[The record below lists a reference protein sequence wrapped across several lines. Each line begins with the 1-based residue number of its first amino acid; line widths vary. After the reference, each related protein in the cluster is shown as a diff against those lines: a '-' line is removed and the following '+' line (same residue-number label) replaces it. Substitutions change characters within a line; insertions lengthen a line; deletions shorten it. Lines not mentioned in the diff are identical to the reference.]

1 MKYIG
6 EKAITKLISLIK
18 GDLAT
23 KQDSITATGVLERDT
38 AGAIN
43 GVETVGATLVET
55 QEATLV
61 DIPNGLLKGDG
72 TTISAAIPGTDYA
85 VPSMEPVVTPHIGAN
100 GNWYLGDTDTG
111 KPSRGAQGPKG
122 DTGETGA
129 TGPQG
134 KQGIQGEQGEDGKSA
149 YQSALDGGYTG
160 TEAQFN
166 SDLADVSSKQD
177 TISDLADIRSGAASG
192 ATAYQKP
199 SGGIPKTDLA
209 SAVQSKLDDVDTLMT
224 TAPII
229 PVVSKS
235 EMVDHSKSYLLN
247 GYIWR
252 WETRSVPGKKNA
264 VLIPN
269 CRYSHSG
276 AGFLGGTNA
285 LTLVI
290 PIVSTGTSQV
300 FTISDTTENMS
311 RSTSFTACYCC
322 ATNTFPASSSPETK
336 TITISTITN
345 FATVTGI
352 PEGNYYIVFMLAH
365 KDYTS
370 ITPGLT
376 VNGEEYNTIKSTR
389 NDSGWLLSNFGNTE
403 EVADFY
409 NTGIVYGAG
418 KSAYQ
423 IAVDNG
429 FVGTEAEWLES
440 LKAHTKIEQPK
451 IEQFIGT
458 VTAPI
463 PQKPADGSVD
473 SDIDLSEAAATRAE
487 NPVTVSDLF
496 ALIEPSVTRYPNYI
510 HKEDMGLDAS
520 GTLHIYRYNL
530 NKSYYHAWYRQNYPR
545 MYAWK
550 NGSTI
555 IYSVSVSPRVGD
567 TMYSTQYIG
576 TSAGTV
582 SAASGENQ
590 SRTIGGVVYTRS
602 KTDDIEPTLVYLPI
616 YAYDDPAP
624 VKSNRRLFQMSNGV
638 MTITNIY
645 AKTIPSLSDTSL
657 TGSNDYTYMRY
668 PFGDL
673 DENAQKKLPV
683 TIIANE
689 HGGNEQR
696 DLGVICAR
704 LINDLCSG
712 KYADNPILE
721 FLRNHVNLTV
731 IPCVN
736 PWGWNQYPNSSGYC
750 NYNGVNINRVYD
762 TIGYEVYKSEHSA
775 EGVKLGTYV
784 GCENEVQYVMNTMC
798 DSGAKVALSVHGLNP
813 ISTNKNAQYQGQNPN
828 GPYNIKKFEALNK
841 DYFDRYW
848 LRVVP
853 YLDVSDAPP
862 ASTAKSPS
870 YITSIGAYGG
880 LLEFY
885 SADSQIAVGES
896 NRLFT
901 SWTMEQQYTLLLKF
915 IAMWISDYEDAANE

>member
-1 MKYIG
+1 M
-6 EKAITKLISLIK
+6 
-18 GDLAT
+18 
-23 KQDSITATGVLERDT
+23 
-38 AGAIN
+38 
-43 GVETVGATLVET
+43 
-55 QEATLV
+55 
-61 DIPNGLLKGDG
+61 
-72 TTISAAIPGTDYA
+72 
-85 VPSMEPVVTPHIGAN
+85 
-100 GNWYLGDTDTG
+100 
-111 KPSRGAQGPKG
+111 
-122 DTGETGA
+122 
-129 TGPQG
+129 
-134 KQGIQGEQGEDGKSA
+134 
-149 YQSALDGGYTG
+149 
-160 TEAQFN
+160 
-166 SDLADVSSKQD
+166 
-177 TISDLADIRSGAASG
+177 
-192 ATAYQKP
+192 
-199 SGGIPKTDLA
+199 
-209 SAVQSKLDDVDTLMT
+209 
-224 TAPII
+224 
-229 PVVSKS
+229 
-235 EMVDHSKSYLLN
+235 LN

-264 VLIPN
+264 VLISN

-276 AGFLGGTNA
+276 AGFVGGTNA

-290 PIVSTGTSQV
+290 PIVSTGPSQV
-300 FTISDTTENMS
+300 VTISDTTGNMS
-311 RSTSFTACYCC
+311 RSTNFTACYCC
-322 ATNTFPASSSPETK
+322 ATNTFPASSSPETT

-345 FATVTGI
+345 FATVKGI
-352 PEGNYYIVFMLAH
+352 PAGNYYIVFVLAT

-370 ITPGLT
+370 ITPRLT
-376 VNGEEYNTIKSTR
+376 VNGEEYNTIKSTIG
-389 NDSGWLLSNFGNTE
+389 NSGWLLSNFGSTE

-440 LKAHTKIEQPK
+440 LKVHTK

-496 ALIEPSVTRYPNYI
+496 ALIEPSVARYPNYI

-645 AKTIPSLSDTSL
+645 ATVIPSLSDASL
-657 TGSNDYTYMRY
+657 TGSNGYTYMRY

-712 KYADNPILE
+712 KYTDNPILE
-721 FLRNHVNLTV
+721 LLRNHVNLTV

-736 PWGWNQYPNSSGYC
+736 PWGWNQYPNKSGYC

-798 DSGAKVALSVHGLNP
+798 DSGAKVALSVHGLST

-828 GPYNIKKFEALNK
+828 GPYNIKKFEAFNK
-841 DYFDRYW
+841 DYFSRYW
-848 LRVVP
+848 LRVIP
-853 YLDVSDAPP
+853 YLDVADAPP

-885 SADSQIAVGES
+885 SADSQLAVGES

-915 IAMWISDYEDAANE
+915 IAMWISDYEDSLQSN